1 MASTSHIANI
11 PAHLQ
16 PRLDGK
22 EGDSMGETIPPQAMQ
37 YLKHLPTIA
46 KWIQTNKRISGL
58 EMAVFKIAYAEPYRM
73 LKGATYEQMAKI
85 IRPYKDDAQ
94 YGHYVQLALS
104 PQGEQW
110 LRYAL
115 DLIHR
120 S

>member
-1 MASTSHIANI
+1 MSA
-11 PAHLQ
+11 
-16 PRLDGK
+16 
-22 EGDSMGETIPPQAMQ
+22 TIPPQAMQ
-37 YLKHLPTIA
+37 YLRHLPAIA

-58 EMAVFKIAYAEPYRM
+58 EMAVFKIGYSEPYRL
-73 LKGATYEQMAKI
+73 LKGVTYEQIVEI
-85 IRPYKDDAQ
+85 ISPHQNDAR
-94 YGHYVQLALS
+94 YEHYIRIALS